1 MAKNNK
7 IKTTKNNLLSSSS
20 VIDIN
25 SHSIKKL
32 IKKGKE
38 KNILTYEEINKAIPE
53 GTVAADQMEE
63 FLITI
68 DQMGLSVVEKEDDT
82 DNQSIND

>member
-7 IKTTKNNLLSSSS
+7 IKTPKNTLQSSSS
-20 VIDIN
+20 VIDAS

-38 KNILTYEEINKAIPE
+38 NNILTYEEINKSIPE
-53 GTVAADQMEE
+53 GTVSAENMEE
-63 FLITI
+63 F
-68 DQMGLSVVEKEDDT
+68 
-82 DNQSIND
+82 